1 MSACYTIELNM
12 KFNAPESMSDAVRS
26 LQESILRRMLKLT
39 MIWNPMQRM
48 ESGLKI

>member
-12 KFNAPESMSDAVRS
+12 KFNSPESMSDAVRS
-26 LQESILRRMLKLT
+26 LQEYSRRMLELT

>member
-12 KFNAPESMSDAVRS
+12 KFNSPESMSDAVRS
-26 LQESILRRMLKLT
+26 LQESRRMLELT